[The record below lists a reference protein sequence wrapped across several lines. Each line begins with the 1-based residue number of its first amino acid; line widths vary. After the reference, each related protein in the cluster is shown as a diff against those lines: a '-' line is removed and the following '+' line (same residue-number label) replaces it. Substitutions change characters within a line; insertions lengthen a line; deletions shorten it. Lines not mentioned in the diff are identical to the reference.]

1 MKQVTC
7 PDCGTNYA
15 ANVLSCP
22 TCGCPNDNYEP
33 SNENSQQQQEAQEQ
47 NVVSDST
54 DDFNEARRY
63 SPFSSTSWF
72 FKTPWPLS
80 HYPERKTF
88 DKAHPFLGWL
98 FGPWHLTCKNNE
110 DKETYAVINNFFY
123 LFNLISKCQFYAFLW
138 AFFKGLPFFLLYVIA
153 SFLSWYC
160 LCNMWEYYFIFRFIF
175 IYLIPIFFVVLVVFM
190 VILNCC
196 GLGRALHRYWP
207 SLHRTWRR
215 INKRYWKA
223 MHSNN

>member
-22 TCGCPNDNYEP
+22 TCGCPNDNFESP
-33 SNENSQQQQEAQEQ
+33 NENSQQLQEAQEQ
-47 NVVSDST
+47 DIVSNST
-54 DDFNEARRY
+54 DDFNEERRY

-80 HYPERKTF
+80 LYPERKTF
-88 DKAHPFLGWL
+88 NEAHPFLGWL

-110 DKETYAVINNFFY
+110 DKESYAVINNIFY
-123 LFNLISKCQFYAFLW
+123 LFNLIFKCQFYTFLW
-138 AFFKGLPFFLLYVIA
+138 SFFKGLPFLLLYVVA
-153 SFLSWYC
+153 SFLGMYSIRFTWDATI
-160 LCNMWEYYFIFRFIF
+160 YYTVT
-175 IYLIPIFFVVLVVFM
+175 YLIGILFFVLIVFM

-196 GLGRALHRYWP
+196 GLGQALHRYWP

-215 INKRYWKA
+215 INKRYWKS
-223 MHSNN
+223 MHSNK

>member
-7 PDCGTNYA
+7 PDCGANYA

-22 TCGCPNDNYEP
+22 TCGCPNDNLES

-47 NVVSDST
+47 DIVSDST
-54 DDFNEARRY
+54 DDFNEERLY

-88 DKAHPFLGWL
+88 DEAHPFLGWL

-110 DKETYAVINNFFY
+110 DKESYAVINNIFY
-123 LFNLISKCQFYAFLW
+123 LFNLLFKCQFYTFLW
-138 AFFKGLPFFLLYVIA
+138 TFFKGLPFLLLYVVA
-153 SFLSWYC
+153 SFLGMYC
-160 LCNMWEYYFIFRFIF
+160 IRFTWDYTIYYIVTH
-175 IYLIPIFFVVLVVFM
+175 LIGILFFVLIVFM

-196 GLGRALHRYWP
+196 GLGQALHRYWP

-215 INKRYWKA
+215 INKRYWKS
-223 MHSNN
+223 MHSNK

>member
-7 PDCGTNYA
+7 PDCGINYA

-22 TCGCPNDNYEP
+22 TCGCPNDNFE
-33 SNENSQQQQEAQEQ
+33 SSDENPQQQQEAQEQ
-47 NVVSDST
+47 DVVSDST
-54 DDFNEARRY
+54 DDFNEERRY

-88 DKAHPFLGWL
+88 DEAHPFLGWL

-110 DKETYAVINNFFY
+110 DKEAYAVINNFFY
-123 LFNLISKCQFYAFLW
+123 LFNLIFKCQLYTCLW
-138 AFFKGLPFFLLYVIA
+138 SFFKGLPFILLYVVA
-153 SFLSWYC
+153 SCLGMYC
-160 LCNMWEYYFIFRFIF
+160 IRLTWDDTIYYTVT
-175 IYLIPIFFVVLVVFM
+175 YLNGILFFVMIVFM

-196 GLGRALHRYWP
+196 GLGQALHRYWP
-207 SLHRTWRR
+207 NLHRTWRR
-215 INKRYWKA
+215 INKRYWKS
-223 MHSNN
+223 MHSNK

>member
-7 PDCGTNYA
+7 PDCGTTYA

-22 TCGCPNDNYEP
+22 TCGCPNDNCES
-33 SNENSQQQQEAQEQ
+33 SNENSQQQQDVQEQ
-47 NVVSDST
+47 NVVGNST

-98 FGPWHLTCKNNE
+98 FGPWHLTCKSNE
-110 DKETYAVINNFFY
+110 DKEEYAVINNIFY
-123 LFNLISKCQFYAFLW
+123 FFNLIFKCQFYAGLWTLCRSLPFWLVYACLW
-138 AFFKGLPFFLLYVIA
+138 AL
-153 SFLSWYC
+153 
-160 LCNMWEYYFIFRFIF
+160 F
-175 IYLIPIFFVVLVVFM
+175 IYCGPYYDTYTIWVSLLSFIYFAVVFFSFIIWCFGM
-190 VILNCC
+190 
-196 GLGRALHRYWP
+196 GSALHRYWP
-207 SLHRTWRR
+207 SIHRTWRR
-215 INKRYWKA
+215 INKRYWKS
-223 MHSNN
+223 MHSNK

>member
-22 TCGCPNDNYEP
+22 TCGCPNDNFESP
-33 SNENSQQQQEAQEQ
+33 NENSQQLQEAQEQ
-47 NVVSDST
+47 DIVSNST
-54 DDFNEARRY
+54 DDFNEERRY

-80 HYPERKTF
+80 LYPERKTF
-88 DKAHPFLGWL
+88 NEAHPFLGWL

-110 DKETYAVINNFFY
+110 DKESYAVINNIFY
-123 LFNLISKCQFYAFLW
+123 LFNLIFKCQFYTFLW
-138 AFFKGLPFFLLYVIA
+138 SFFKGLPFLLLYVVA
-153 SFLSWYC
+153 SFLGMYSIRFTWDATI
-160 LCNMWEYYFIFRFIF
+160 YYTVT
-175 IYLIPIFFVVLVVFM
+175 YLIGILFFVLIVFM

-196 GLGRALHRYWP
+196 GLGQALHRYWP

-215 INKRYWKA
+215 INKRYWKS
-223 MHSNN
+223 MHSIK

>member
-7 PDCGTNYA
+7 PDCGTTYA

-22 TCGCPNDNYEP
+22 TCGCPNDNCES
-33 SNENSQQQQEAQEQ
+33 SNENSQQQQDVQEQ
-47 NVVSDST
+47 NVVGNST

-88 DKAHPFLGWL
+88 DKAHPFLGWG
-98 FGPWHLTCKNNE
+98 FGPWHLTCKSNE
-110 DKETYAVINNFFY
+110 DKEEYAVINNFFY
-123 LFNLISKCQFYAFLW
+123 LGNLILKCQLYTFLW
-138 AFFKGLPFFLLYVIA
+138 TVFKGLPFILLYVVA
-153 SFLSWYC
+153 SWLGMYSIRGTWDYTFYITVVS
-160 LCNMWEYYFIFRFIF
+160 
-175 IYLIPIFFVVLVVFM
+175 LISIFFCILVVFM
-190 VILNCC
+190 IILHFC

-207 SLHRTWRR
+207 SIHRTWRR
-215 INKRYWKA
+215 INKRYWKS
-223 MHSNN
+223 MHSNK

>member
-22 TCGCPNDNYEP
+22 TCGCPNDNFESP
-33 SNENSQQQQEAQEQ
+33 NENSQQQQEAQEQ
-47 NVVSDST
+47 DIVSDST
-54 DDFNEARRY
+54 DDFNEERRY

-88 DKAHPFLGWL
+88 DEAHPFLGWL

-110 DKETYAVINNFFY
+110 DKEAYAVINNIFY
-123 LFNLISKCQFYAFLW
+123 LFNLIFKCQFYTFLW
-138 AFFKGLPFFLLYVIA
+138 SFFKGLPFLLLYVVA
-153 SFLSWYC
+153 SFLGMYC
-160 LCNMWEYYFIFRFIF
+160 IRFTWDYTIYYIVTH
-175 IYLIPIFFVVLVVFM
+175 LIGILFFVLIVFM

-196 GLGRALHRYWP
+196 GLGQALHRYWP

-215 INKRYWKA
+215 INKRYWKS
-223 MHSNN
+223 MHSNK

>member
-22 TCGCPNDNYEP
+22 TCGCPNDNFESP
-33 SNENSQQQQEAQEQ
+33 NENSQQQQEAQEQ
-47 NVVSDST
+47 DIVSDST
-54 DDFNEARRY
+54 DDFNEERLY

-88 DKAHPFLGWL
+88 DEAHPFLGWL

-110 DKETYAVINNFFY
+110 DKESYAVINNIFY
-123 LFNLISKCQFYAFLW
+123 LFNLIFKCQFYTFLW
-138 AFFKGLPFFLLYVIA
+138 SFFKGLPFLLLYVVA
-153 SFLSWYC
+153 SFLGMYC
-160 LCNMWEYYFIFRFIF
+160 IRFTWDYTIYYIVTH
-175 IYLIPIFFVVLVVFM
+175 LIGILFFVLIVFM

-196 GLGRALHRYWP
+196 GLGQALHRYWP

-215 INKRYWKA
+215 INKRYWKS
-223 MHSNN
+223 MHSNK

>member
-22 TCGCPNDNYEP
+22 TCGCPNDNFESP
-33 SNENSQQQQEAQEQ
+33 NENSQQQQEAQEQ
-47 NVVSDST
+47 DIVSDST
-54 DDFNEARRY
+54 DDFNEERLY

-88 DKAHPFLGWL
+88 DEAHPFLGWL

-110 DKETYAVINNFFY
+110 DKESYAVINNIFY
-123 LFNLISKCQFYAFLW
+123 LFNLIFKCQFYTFLW
-138 AFFKGLPFFLLYVIA
+138 SFFKGLPFLLLYIVA
-153 SFLSWYC
+153 SFLGMYSIRFTWDDTI
-160 LCNMWEYYFIFRFIF
+160 YYTVT
-175 IYLIPIFFVVLVVFM
+175 YLIGILFFVLIVFM

-196 GLGRALHRYWP
+196 GLGQALHRYWP

-215 INKRYWKA
+215 INKRYWKS
-223 MHSNN
+223 MHSNK

>member
-7 PDCGTNYA
+7 PDCGANYA

-22 TCGCPNDNYEP
+22 TCGCPNDNFESP
-33 SNENSQQQQEAQEQ
+33 NENSQQLQEAQEQ
-47 NVVSDST
+47 DIVSNST
-54 DDFNEARRY
+54 DDFNEERRY

-88 DKAHPFLGWL
+88 DEAHPFLGWL

-110 DKETYAVINNFFY
+110 DKEAYAVINNIFY
-123 LFNLISKCQFYAFLW
+123 LFNLIFKCQFYTFLW
-138 AFFKGLPFFLLYVIA
+138 SFFKGLPFLLLYVVA
-153 SFLSWYC
+153 SFLGMYSIRFTWDATI
-160 LCNMWEYYFIFRFIF
+160 YYTVT
-175 IYLIPIFFVVLVVFM
+175 YLIGILFFVLIVFM

-196 GLGRALHRYWP
+196 GLGQALHRYWP

-215 INKRYWKA
+215 INKRYWKS
-223 MHSNN
+223 MHSIK